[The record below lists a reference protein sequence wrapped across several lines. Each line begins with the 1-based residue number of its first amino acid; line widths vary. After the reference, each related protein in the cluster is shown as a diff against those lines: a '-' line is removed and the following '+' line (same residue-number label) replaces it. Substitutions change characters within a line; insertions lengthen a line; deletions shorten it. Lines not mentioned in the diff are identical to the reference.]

1 MSAKKVHLKRALQYV
16 EDYLEYFMYVLS
28 REATI
33 RIETR
38 VEEEKEESL
47 KLRIISS
54 TSDGKKVERVEEVPK
69 ITVRNLPKLNTIMA
83 RPPPKMIR
91 PTLLR
96 EREILVSL
104 KIPTLTELMFPHI
117 PRLSV
122 FGTIAETLT
131 PITLPFTSSYLYSW
145 FKIKNV
151 QVGFPRQYDIKAFTF
166 RNLLRL
172 LEVLPKLVSIPK
184 ITASVNLPLQIIIK
198 FPIQQNIKVFIK
210 EVIETL
216 RTLAQAQRLRGASML
231 DLILEEERE
240 KLKRLIGTSN
250 EYIGEPVIIILPKV
264 RDGEVWYI
272 FWLVC
277 RELYR
282 EIKGQYPESAI
293 FVSYPS
299 QPYSQVEHSS
309 KETDKDKTYVGLNI
323 WLKLYGKISNNIVV
337 LEDSQLKDKEV
348 IRWLGRRLRE
358 AFSQGLGFLIILTDN
373 IETTETTI
381 RDLCKPYK
389 PRIISLYLTTPISS
403 STFARASMLVNLV
416 FGIPQDELKFRSI
429 DEIISL
435 ADRAYREFIED
446 ILLSN
451 YITYVKRDVSE
462 HESED
467 HIAMKALAIK
477 YLHEKENVKL
487 EDIKCT
493 YEVGEGV
500 IADVY
505 VESKNIA
512 IECETLLGTAPSPLL
527 KILESARKYLERKLN
542 KQVREIWI
550 IVRNWSA
557 MLHLGDLYWI
567 ENMLKKEFKPENINI
582 KFFVPNIYTKS
593 LTPLSEIAKK
603 LFIAIK
609 SEVRNSAPNL

>member
-54 TSDGKKVERVEEVPK
+54 TPDGKKVERVEEVPK

-104 KIPTLTELMFPHI
+104 KIPTLTELMFPYI

-122 FGTIAETLT
+122 FDTIAETLT

-151 QVGFPRQYDIKAFTF
+151 RVSFPRQYSIRAFTF

-172 LEVLPKLVSIPK
+172 LEVLPRLVSIPK
-184 ITASVNLPLQIIIK
+184 ITASVNLPSQTIVK
-198 FPIQQNIKVFIK
+198 FPIQRNIKVFIK

-264 RDGEVWYI
+264 KGGGVWYI

-293 FVSYPS
+293 FVSYPF
-299 QPYSQVEHSS
+299 E
-309 KETDKDKTYVGLNI
+309 GLRM
-323 WLKLYGKISNNIVV
+323 WLKLYGRLSNNIVV
-337 LEDSQLKDKEV
+337 LEDSQLRDKEV

-373 IETTETTI
+373 IETTEITI

-403 STFARASMLVNLV
+403 STFARASMLVNFV
-416 FGIPQDELKFRSI
+416 FGIPQDKLKLRSI

-435 ADRAYREFIED
+435 ADRAYREFNED

-477 YLHEKENVKL
+477 YLHERENVKL

-542 KQVREIWI
+542 EKEKVREVWI
-550 IVRNWSA
+550 VVRNWSV
-557 MLHLGDLYWI
+557 MLHLGDLCWI
-567 ENMLKKEFKPENINI
+567 ENMLKKEFKPKNINI

-593 LTPLSEIAKK
+593 LTPLSGICELLKALYDHKIRGSQ
-603 LFIAIK
+603 L
-609 SEVRNSAPNL
+609 RT